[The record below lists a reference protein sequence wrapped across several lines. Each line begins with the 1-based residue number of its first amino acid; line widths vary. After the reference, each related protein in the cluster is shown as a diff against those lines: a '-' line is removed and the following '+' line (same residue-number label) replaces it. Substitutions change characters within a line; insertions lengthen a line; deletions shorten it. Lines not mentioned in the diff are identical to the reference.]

1 MDNDSSERVDSKIGV
16 PVAGFFARA
25 KRTMR
30 QKRQNE
36 PMVFYLYFILRA
48 LVLITLVR
56 SAFIGHYEHMMLC
69 VLTLVLLLVP
79 SFLEHTLDI
88 ELPDLLES
96 IILLF
101 IFAAEILG
109 EIDAFYISIPFWDT
123 ILHTTWGFMCAGIGF
138 ALFDILNRSEN
149 SSIHLTPLYMAVS
162 AVAFSMCI
170 GACWEIFEY
179 FADCFI
185 GVDMQKDTLVQ
196 AINTVWLDPTNSN
209 VTIPVR
215 DIVSSQITLASGEV
229 ISIPGGLPRHRYS
242 RHHGRPDREPHRCAR
257 VRCAWL
263 RVREDAR
270 QQLLCGA
277 FHPAR
282 AQARVRGCGQGRF
295 LGGIGCSMINE
306 AIHRTLR

>member
-1 MDNDSSERVDSKIGV
+1 
-16 PVAGFFARA
+16 
-25 KRTMR
+25 
-30 QKRQNE
+30 
-36 PMVFYLYFILRA
+36 MVFYLYFILRA

-215 DIVSSQITLASGEV
+215 SCSPCLAS
-229 ISIPGGLPRHRYS
+229 
-242 RHHGRPDREPHRCAR
+242 
-257 VRCAWL
+257 
-263 RVREDAR
+263 
-270 QQLLCGA
+270 
-277 FHPAR
+277 
-282 AQARVRGCGQGRF
+282 
-295 LGGIGCSMINE
+295 
-306 AIHRTLR
+306 RT

>member
-1 MDNDSSERVDSKIGV
+1 M
-16 PVAGFFARA
+16 AGFFARA
-25 KRTMR
+25 KQTMH

-56 SAFIGHYEHMMLC
+56 SAFLGHYEHMMLCVLTLVLLLVPSFLEHTLDIELPDYEHMMLC

-149 SSIHLTPLYMAVS
+149 SSLHLTPLYMAVS

-209 VTIPVR
+209 ITIPVR
-215 DIVSSQITLASGEV
+215 DIVSTQVTLASGEV
-229 ISIPGGLPRHRYS
+229 ISIPGGYLDIGIHDTMADLIVNLIGALVFAVLGFAYVKTRDNNSFAARFIP
-242 RHHGRPDREPHRCAR
+242 R
-257 VRCAWL
+257 VRKGS
-263 RVREDAR
+263 R
-270 QQLLCGA
+270 
-277 FHPAR
+277 
-282 AQARVRGCGQGRF
+282 
-295 LGGIGCSMINE
+295 S
-306 AIHRTLR
+306 